1 MALRGIAWVEGA
13 SLSVDLNAAG
23 EVIALEC
30 ANGATRPAIVTLTRQ
45 GQTIAVTDGSAG
57 NEQPVAVGET
67 RRWAIPKNRQWTY
80 DQLTDEA
87 GFGASLR
94 LA

>member
-1 MALRGIAWVEGA
+1 MALRGISWVEGA

-30 ANGATRPAIVTLTRQ
+30 TNNAARPAIVIVTRQ
-45 GQTIAVTDGSAG
+45 DQTIAITDGVG
-57 NEQPVAVGET
+57 NNEEPVAVGET
-67 RRWAIPKNRQWTY
+67 RRWSIPKNRQWTY

-94 LA
+94 LV